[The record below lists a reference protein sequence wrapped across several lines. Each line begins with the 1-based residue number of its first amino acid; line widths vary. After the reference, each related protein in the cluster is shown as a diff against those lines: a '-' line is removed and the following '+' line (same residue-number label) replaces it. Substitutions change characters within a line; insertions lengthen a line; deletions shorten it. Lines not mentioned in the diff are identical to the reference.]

1 MMVDHY
7 ELAAERI
14 YRNASRICEAYQQ
27 LWGDDVNV
35 RVYRSMHDTD
45 APNAVAL
52 LGYPTD
58 LQTTPTVTGYVSKQQ
73 FTIRCYIRTTHS
85 DESLCC
91 SRASHLAEALQLMA
105 NADPKLG
112 YTVEKVEHEV
122 PEWQFG
128 TDNQKM
134 TTCVVRIDFKC
145 TVVTQ
150 NMAEIA
156 AILAADEYEE
166 E

>member
-1 MMVDHY
+1 MLVDHY
-7 ELAAERI
+7 EIAADRI
-14 YRNASRICEAYQQ
+14 FRNASLICGAYQE

-58 LQTTPTVTGYVSKQQ
+58 IQTTPTATGYASLQQ
-73 FTIRCYIRTTHS
+73 FTVRCYVRTTHS
-85 DESLCC
+85 DEVVCRR
-91 SRASHLAEALQLMA
+91 RASHLVEALQIMA
-105 NADPKLG
+105 NVDPKLG
-112 YTVEKVEHEV
+112 YAVQKVEHNV
-122 PEWQFG
+122 AEWQFG

-134 TTCVVRIDFKC
+134 STTVARIDFRC

-156 AILAADEYEE
+156 AILADDDYEE